1 MLNSWELLCM
11 VIMKHLSTL
20 PAAACSFYEVIDQT
34 GIRNDDARLSLIM
47 LVKIVEYCQFSKLN

>member
-1 MLNSWELLCM
+1 M

-20 PAAACSFYEVIDQT
+20 PAAECSFYEVFDQT